1 VLLRGEFLSSDNDN
15 DDSDVELVLP
25 VWTASSLQQK
35 WSKFVLPIVTKFI
48 CLTNRCPKK
57 VVKVSLLHYFVL
69 SIIIFCSHCFVCFS
83 RLDNDH
89 YYNRIHLIFLEQN
102 PNITSF
108 DIYHPSREYLKDCA
122 KFLSISKALQTNP
135 SICEKKK
142 RADNTSAV
150 QLFSPEGTSGSD
162 DVAVGKTPRPT
173 GNKAAKRR
181 VEEEKI
187 MENVASKLKDGFST
201 GSTGTVV
208 AKAITDF
215 SSVLSS
221 MFNQWQERN
230 QF

>member
-1 VLLRGEFLSSDNDN
+1 
-15 DDSDVELVLP
+15 
-25 VWTASSLQQK
+25 
-35 WSKFVLPIVTKFI
+35 
-48 CLTNRCPKK
+48 
-57 VVKVSLLHYFVL
+57 VK
-69 SIIIFCSHCFVCFS
+69 
-83 RLDNDH
+83 
-89 YYNRIHLIFLEQN
+89 
-102 PNITSF
+102 
-108 DIYHPSREYLKDCA
+108 YLKDCA
-122 KFLSISKALQTNP
+122 KFLPISKALQTNP

-173 GNKAAKRR
+173 GNKASKRR
-181 VEEEKI
+181 VEEEKT
-187 MENVASKLKDGFST
+187 MENLASKLKDGFST